1 MDIDVELQHTAAG
14 QVGSQDDSYRKLIP
28 MYSQMRINWEM
39 LVQFN
44 HHKGDLKIH

>member
-28 MYSQMRINWEM
+28 MYFTNENKLGNVSAI
-39 LVQFN
+39 
-44 HHKGDLKIH
+44 